1 MNRNVDRSNIIQI
14 IIFSAACIWSVINPH
29 DMPTWIMEA
38 APALAALILLI
49 LTYKKFRFT
58 GLVYWCI
65 LIHCIILF
73 IGAHYTYARVPLFD
87 YLKDALDLSRNNYDK
102 VGHLV
107 QGFFPALVARELLIR
122 TSPLRP
128 GKWLFFIVTCI
139 CLAISAFYELI
150 EWWAALAFGGGAESF
165 LGTQGYV
172 WDTQSDMFLALTG
185 AILAQ
190 ILLGRYHD
198 KRINEMHNG

>member
-1 MNRNVDRSNIIQI
+1 MNRKIDRSNIIQLL
-14 IIFSAACIWSVINPH
+14 IFSAACIWSVINPR
-29 DMPTWIMEA
+29 DMVTWIMEA
-38 APALAALILLI
+38 APALAALIILM

-58 GLVYWCI
+58 RLVYWCI
-65 LIHCIILF
+65 LIHCIILL

-102 VGHLV
+102 VGHLA
-107 QGFFPALVARELLIR
+107 QGFIPALVARELLIR

-128 GKWLFFIVTCI
+128 GKWLFWIVTCI
-139 CLAISAFYELI
+139 CLAISAFYEII
-150 EWWAALAFGGGAESF
+150 EWWAALAFGRSAESF

-172 WDTQSDMFLALTG
+172 WDTQSDMLMALIG

-190 ILLGRYHD
+190 ILLSSYHD
-198 KRINEMHNG
+198 KKISEIHNG

>member
-102 VGHLV
+102 V
-107 QGFFPALVARELLIR
+107 
-122 TSPLRP
+122 
-128 GKWLFFIVTCI
+128 
-139 CLAISAFYELI
+139 
-150 EWWAALAFGGGAESF
+150 
-165 LGTQGYV
+165 
-172 WDTQSDMFLALTG
+172 
-185 AILAQ
+185 
-190 ILLGRYHD
+190 
-198 KRINEMHNG
+198 